1 VHTHL
6 KDQQGTWP
14 DHEFLVPGEGD
25 FDYPRYARAMKAADY
40 RGYVT
45 IEISVMVQR
54 RPNYDPAEVAARS
67 YAVVN
72 AALASA

>member
-1 VHTHL
+1 
-6 KDQQGTWP
+6 
-14 DHEFLVPGEGD
+14 
-25 FDYPRYARAMKAADY
+25 
-40 RGYVT
+40 VT